1 MSVKDKTAKMLYVD
15 NTTAEVLKEIADVYG
30 CSESAIM
37 RKALHNYIDLYQDL
51 AKQGKE
57 YKKKA
62 QMTL

>member
-1 MSVKDKTAKMLYVD
+1 MSVKDKIGKMLYID
-15 NTTAEVLKEIADVYG
+15 NVTAEVIKEIAGVYG

-37 RKALHNYIDLYQDL
+37 RKALQNYIGLYQDL

-57 YKKKA
+57 YKKKS

>member
-1 MSVKDKTAKMLYVD
+1 MSVKDKIGKMLYID
-15 NTTAEVLKEIADVYG
+15 YFEAKAIKEIAGVYG

-37 RKALHNYIDLYQDL
+37 RKALKNYIGLYEDL

-57 YKKKA
+57 YKKKS